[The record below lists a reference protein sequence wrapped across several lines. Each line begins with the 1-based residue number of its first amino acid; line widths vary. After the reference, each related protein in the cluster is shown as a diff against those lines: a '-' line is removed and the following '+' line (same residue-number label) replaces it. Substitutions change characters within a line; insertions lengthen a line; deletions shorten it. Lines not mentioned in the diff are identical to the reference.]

1 MKKIVTIAALC
12 CLPFGL
18 VMADNHGKS
27 EQADS
32 QKAAYADKSKA
43 AIAEFAGKLKGELEA
58 GMKKG
63 GPVNAIQVCNTVA
76 PAIAQEVSAKHGLT
90 IARTSL
96 KNRNEKNAPDAWET
110 KVLNSFAER
119 KAKGE
124 ALDSMTFSEVVESNG
139 KKEFRFMKAIPVGEV
154 CLKCHGENIDPAV
167 KAKLTELYPNDKATG
182 YKQGDLRGAFTVRQA
197 M

>member
-12 CLPFGL
+12 CLPLGL
-18 VMADNHGKS
+18 VQADNHGNA
-27 EQADS
+27 EH
-32 QKAAYADKSKA
+32 ADKSKA
-43 AIAEFAGKLKGELEA
+43 AIGEFAGKLKGQLEA
-58 GMKKG
+58 GMKEG
-63 GPVNAIQVCNTVA
+63 GPVNAIKVCNTVA
-76 PAIAQEVSAKHGLT
+76 PAIAKEVSAKHGLT

-96 KNRNEKNAPDAWET
+96 KTRNANNAPDAWET

-124 ALDSMTFSEVVESNG
+124 ALDTMAFSEVVESGG

-167 KAKLTELYPNDKATG
+167 KAKLGELYPKDQATG
-182 YKQGDLRGAFTVRQA
+182 YKLGDLRGAFTVKQS